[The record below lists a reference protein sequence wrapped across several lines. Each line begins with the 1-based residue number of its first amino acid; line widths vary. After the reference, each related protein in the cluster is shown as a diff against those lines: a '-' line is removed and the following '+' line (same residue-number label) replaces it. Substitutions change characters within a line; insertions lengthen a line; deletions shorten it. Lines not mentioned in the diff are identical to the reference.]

1 MKKLI
6 AIALIATASAQE
18 ATQWPYTVPAYGNS
32 YAAAQLAIAQE
43 QLEVQRRME
52 RELEYARWKANM
64 DRLTRP
70 ITEDYITR
78 NSTR

>member
-6 AIALIATASAQE
+6 AVALIATASAQE
-18 ATQWPYTVPAYGNS
+18 ATQWPYTLPAYGNN

-52 RELEYARWKANM
+52 RELEYARWKADM
-64 DRLTRP
+64 ERLTCP
-70 ITEDYITR
+70 ITDDYITHT
-78 NSTR
+78 TR

>member
-6 AIALIATASAQE
+6 AVALIATASAQE
-18 ATQWPYTVPAYGNS
+18 ATQWPYTLPATGNN

-64 DRLTRP
+64 ERLTRP
-70 ITEDYITR
+70 ITDDYITR
-78 NSTR
+78 TTR